1 MNSLSLLA
9 QTKNLN
15 NALFLRYGATLDS
28 SPSEL
33 VEARRKQEV
42 KVDKH
47 DDQDVEREMQELKRE
62 LNSFLTDVST
72 LGEDTRVVGVEEL
85 SEAELDAKL
94 EEEVERSSLL
104 VQRLQDAHV
113 EPSGP
118 EQKEPEQKVDLGAS
132 IDVLLHHADQT
143 LQNYLPEI
151 NHAQE
156 DVGGAIASSQH
167 HGDDK
172 SGSDNSLESMND
184 SNMDASQQQDA
195 TQVRPTQATRS
206 AAPPPR
212 LPQLQLCM
220 LQPQPPMAQAEYR
233 SRTPKELPAGQ
244 HSDVLPPFAMYD
256 SGQGYL
262 AGHSAQH
269 VQNLGRI
276 TPQPLSA
283 RGGGEGK
290 DGYVQQ
296 EHVQRAAHSNH
307 GAQIEHAVFTQQ
319 QQQAT
324 SRQTQSG
331 TYIQKPVPPLPQQQ
345 QDTSRTRPPQHP
357 GPSPMEQ
364 RGAITPR
371 QTATAIPGTSYQQV
385 ASTTPRI
392 SQQPLG
398 NTQQHVSSM
407 QQQFGTATTPRLSQH
422 GNYAQNAPPP
432 IMTQRPPLP
441 TPQQQQQQPQQQQ
454 QVRHFFCRS
463 HVCTSHVHMQT
474 NVLPTFTSYVFTLK
488 QNKNT
493 HTIDFH
499 PPGSIADGV

>member
-1 MNSLSLLA
+1 
-9 QTKNLN
+9 
-15 NALFLRYGATLDS
+15 
-28 SPSEL
+28 
-33 VEARRKQEV
+33 
-42 KVDKH
+42 
-47 DDQDVEREMQELKRE
+47 MQELKRE

-212 LPQLQLCM
+212 LPQLQLSM

-441 TPQQQQQQPQQQQ
+441 TQQQQQQQQQQ
-454 QVRHFFCRS
+454 QVRPFFCRS

-474 NVLPTFTSYVFTLK
+474 NVLPTFTSYVCTLK
-488 QNKNT
+488 HKQKYT
-493 HTIDFH
+493 HHRFP
-499 PPGSIADGV
+499 PPGEHRRRCIERLRPTMLSHVQVPTTLICQTLLYQAPPLCLLTMFHGQAQITSRPRVCSFPSA